1 MVTHPKG
8 SYVAFRTGRYKLTLK
23 EIAFRMRVAE
33 ECKKFCEEPFPNGAV
48 ISFDQYGDLL

>member
-1 MVTHPKG
+1 MVTHSKG
-8 SYVAFRTGRYKLTLK
+8 SYVAFRTGRYKLTSK

-48 ISFDQYGDLL
+48 ISFDQYGDPL